1 VYTSFREPRAAL
13 SPRRHPLRSGRGPR
27 EFREFATR
35 LRGPPSR
42 ESSGFR
48 GVAGGPAIAFA
59 HRRDPR
65 FHHPCR
71 EGRRT
76 VVALWHGSE
85 GIRMLRIERSADA
98 DGVCF
103 TISGRIE
110 AAHLAELQRLI
121 DEETAAR
128 RPLVLD
134 LKDVKLIARDAVTF
148 FGRCEAG

>member
-1 VYTSFREPRAAL
+1 
-13 SPRRHPLRSGRGPR
+13 
-27 EFREFATR
+27 
-35 LRGPPSR
+35 
-42 ESSGFR
+42 
-48 GVAGGPAIAFA
+48 
-59 HRRDPR
+59 
-65 FHHPCR
+65 
-71 EGRRT
+71 RRT

-148 FGRCEAG
+148 FGRCEAGGVRLNNCPGYLREWIRHEGTRVSEIPCAEHPENSEN